1 MLLGEGSTRS
11 MALEIQKPIRSNDK
25 QTQRSA
31 RISKEKSKSRNR
43 GHHKAGQNDC
53 DGMGK
58 LSRHLRQSKASK
70 LVYSNEPTG
79 IIQLDKPQRGET
91 EDELDY
97 V

>member
-11 MALEIQKPIRSNDK
+11 MAFEIQKPIRSNDK
-25 QTQRSA
+25 QTQRAA

-43 GHHKAGQNDC
+43 GHYKAGENDC
-53 DGMGK
+53 IRMGK

-70 LVYSNEPTG
+70 LVHSNEPTS
-79 IIQLDKPQRGET
+79 IIQLDKPQRRKT